1 MIHEQMSIENNVT
14 LAIRDEAFNI
24 IETHHKRNR
33 VTNLALYGIAKL
45 IFGSFTNI
53 NEISD
58 YIPKYIAFGTGGDT
72 PSPTETS
79 LKAEI
84 TDSENNPVRIPITQ
98 KNIVNTNLTDG
109 VVKVV
114 YRAYTASTV
123 FAGVTLNEMGL
134 FVEDTGNNL
143 FARVGLES
151 IVTERGK
158 VLDILWEINIRST
171 TTGGVSE
178 EETEQDGEQE

>member
-53 NEISD
+53 NELSD
-58 YIPKYIAFGTGGDT
+58 YIPKYIAFGTGGDD
-72 PSPTETS
+72 PAPTETS

-98 KNIVNTNLTDG
+98 RNIVNTNLENG

-171 TTGGVSE
+171 TTV